1 MSNSDK
7 FSGKAKENIGK
18 ATGDEDLR
26 KEGKRQRAKGEFE
39 EKTEEAKD
47 TVRGAFESMKDTV
60 TPDER

>member
-7 FSGKAKENIGK
+7 FSGKAKENVGK
-18 ATGDEDLR
+18 ATGDEDLQ
-26 KEGKRQRAKGEFE
+26 KEGKRQHAKGEFE

-47 TVRGAFESMKDTV
+47 AAQGAFESTKDTV